1 MNTNMESQT
10 HTQQQ
15 TTQGT
20 QRQAA
25 ADTTPVPA
33 PASPEQLVDQL
44 RVVRQQFG
52 DLPVLTPQQ
61 RENFRGLVRTT
72 NSSVQTSI
80 NVIGASDTVSMAVG
94 QPATQVQAMVTEAN
108 RWTAVEDELRAML
121 TSISDANLKRRHEIA
136 LVTAQAYAIGTQLAR
151 KPENGGLQPHL
162 KEIKRLRGLGRRK
175 KGSAGQTPSTPQAPS
190 TTPDGSVT
198 ATPGGTPAATK
209 S

>member
-1 MNTNMESQT
+1 MNTNMESQ
-10 HTQQQ
+10 TQQQ

-25 ADTTPVPA
+25 DTTPAPA

-61 RENFRGLVRTT
+61 RENFRGLVRAT

-94 QPATQVQAMVTEAN
+94 QPAAQVQSMVTEAN
-108 RWTAVEDELRAML
+108 RWTAVEDELWAML

-136 LVTAQAYAIGTQLAR
+136 LITAQAYAIGTQLAR

-162 KEIKRLRGLGRRK
+162 KEIKRLRTLGRRK
-175 KGSAGQTPSTPQAPS
+175 KGSAG
-190 TTPDGSVT
+190 
-198 ATPGGTPAATK
+198 
-209 S
+209 

>member
-10 HTQQQ
+10 QQQ
-15 TTQGT
+15 TTTQGT

-25 ADTTPVPA
+25 ADTTPA
-33 PASPEQLVDQL
+33 PASPEGLVDQL

-61 RENFRGLVRTT
+61 RSNFRSLVRGTG
-72 NSSVQTSI
+72 SSVQSSI
-80 NVIGASDTVSMAVG
+80 NVIGASDTVSQAVG
-94 QPATQVQAMVTEAN
+94 QPATQVQDMVTEAN

-121 TSISDANLKRRHEIA
+121 TSISDANLQRRHEIA
-136 LVTAQAYAIGTQLAR
+136 LLSAQAYAIGTQLAR

-175 KGSAGQTPSTPQAPS
+175 KGSVAQTPSTPPTSS
-190 TTPDGSVT
+190 TTDGTVT

>member
-1 MNTNMESQT
+1 MNTNMESQ
-10 HTQQQ
+10 TQQQ

-25 ADTTPVPA
+25 ADTTPA

-151 KPENGGLQPHL
+151 KPENGGLQTHL

-175 KGSAGQTPSTPQAPS
+175 KGSAGQTPSTPSTPS
-190 TTPDGSVT
+190 TTQDGTVT
-198 ATPGGTPAATK
+198 ATPGGTPAAMK

>member
-10 HTQQQ
+10 QQQ
-15 TTQGT
+15 TIQGT

-52 DLPVLTPQQ
+52 DLPVLTLQQ
-61 RENFRGLVRTT
+61 RKNFRGLVRTT
-72 NSSVQTSI
+72 NTSVQSSI
-80 NVIGASDTVSMAVG
+80 NIIGASDTVSMAVG

-151 KPENGGLQPHL
+151 KAENGGLQPHL
-162 KEIKRLRGLGRRK
+162 KEIKRFARPRTPEEGLRRADSGHDAGAFHGAGRFGDRNAVWNA
-175 KGSAGQTPSTPQAPS
+175 GSHET
-190 TTPDGSVT
+190 VM
-198 ATPGGTPAATK
+198 
-209 S
+209 